1 VPVQVPVSA
10 LVLVLR
16 EAQPPLPPGLLRRV
30 VVARPTLPTR

>member
-16 EAQPPLPPGLLRRV
+16 EVQPRLLPGLLRGV
-30 VVARPTLPTR
+30 IVARPTLPTR